1 MRDEVRGSQKRRH
14 KKGIGVGSR
23 CTRSAS
29 LVPRPL
35 KNMEIISDIKAM
47 QDRCLAARAAGQTIA
62 FVPTMGFLHEGHLS
76 LLREG
81 RERGD
86 LLVLSIFVNPTQ
98 FGQGEDLDRYP
109 RDFERDES
117 MARDCGVDLLFYPD
131 AESIYPSGYAT
142 YVNVEGP
149 LTTTLEG
156 ACRPTHF
163 RGVTTVVTKLFTI
176 VMPHLA
182 FFGRK
187 DFQQL
192 AVISRMTADLNLPVE
207 IVGMPIVR
215 EADGLAMS
223 SRNVYL
229 SDEER
234 SQALALND
242 TLRQASEM
250 ARKGEHDAGKVLLK
264 AQERLASE
272 ADLKIDYVKI
282 CNAKSL
288 EEVEILDH
296 DSVMLLAVSVGK
308 TRLIDNGNLIS

>member
-1 MRDEVRGSQKRRH
+1 
-14 KKGIGVGSR
+14 
-23 CTRSAS
+23 
-29 LVPRPL
+29 
-35 KNMEIISDIKAM
+35 MEIISNIKAM
-47 QDRCLAARAAGQTIA
+47 QNRCLAARATGQTIS

-109 RDFERDES
+109 RNFERDES
-117 MARDCGVDLLFYPD
+117 LARECGVDLLFYPD
-131 AESIYPSGYAT
+131 AEAIYPAGYAT
-142 YVNVEGP
+142 YVTVEGP

-163 RGVTTVVTKLFTI
+163 RGVTSVVTKLFTI
-176 VMPHLA
+176 VMPHVAL
-182 FFGRK
+182 FGRK

-192 AVISRMTADLNLPVE
+192 AVISRMTADLNLPIE
-207 IVGMPIVR
+207 IVGMPIIR

-229 SDEER
+229 SDSER
-234 SQALALND
+234 KQALALND
-242 TLRQASEM
+242 TLRQVAEM
-250 ARKGEHDAGKVLLK
+250 AQNGESAAEKILTM
-264 AQERLASE
+264 AQARLHAE

-282 CNAKSL
+282 CNAQSI
-288 EEVEILDH
+288 EEVDTVDH
-296 DSVMLLAVSVGK
+296 ESIMLLAVSVGK